1 MELGQPQGLAEV
13 TTPPPALNADSPSV
27 QSHLT
32 LLQGVIA
39 RMASNSASS
48 KTWCV
53 SLVSAL
59 AVVVAQSGQS
69 RLLLIAAL
77 PIILFGVLDA
87 YYLGLERAFRRAYDE
102 FVRKLHNGSAIVDDA
117 FTLTPAVEARD
128 LLFETITAAKSFS
141 VWPFYVGLGG
151 ILWWLGQRL
160 Q

>member
-1 MELGQPQGLAEV
+1 M
-13 TTPPPALNADSPSV
+13 TALQSSLDVDSPSV

-32 LLQGVIA
+32 MLQGVIS

-77 PIILFGVLDA
+77 PIVLFGALDA
-87 YYLGLERAFRRAYDE
+87 YYLGLEKAFRRAYDE
-102 FVRKLHNGSAIVDDA
+102 FVRKLHNGSAVVDDA
-117 FTLTPAVEARD
+117 FTLTPAIEVRA
-128 LLFETITAAKSFS
+128 LLFETVTAACSFS
-141 VWPFYVGLGG
+141 VWPFYTGLGG
-151 ILWWLGQRL
+151 ILWLLGQRL
-160 Q
+160 P